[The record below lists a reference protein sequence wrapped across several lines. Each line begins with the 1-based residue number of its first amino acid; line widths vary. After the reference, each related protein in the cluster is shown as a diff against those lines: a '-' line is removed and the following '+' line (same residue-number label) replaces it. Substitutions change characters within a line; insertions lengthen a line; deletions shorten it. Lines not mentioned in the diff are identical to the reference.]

1 MAAQI
6 RFGRGK
12 VREGIVVSD
21 KMQKTVVVAVATM
34 TRHPLYKKTIRRLK
48 RYLVHDADEAC
59 QVGDRV
65 RIVESRPFSRH
76 KRWRLAEIL
85 AKAELPEVAAE
96 SIDLELLGETK
107 TEAQEEPAVEAAGP
121 DQPPAEAAGAAET
134 AEVEAAPEAE
144 AAMPETIAAPP
155 AQEPGLEE
163 IGTEEPHLAE
173 DSGEEEL

>member
-1 MAAQI
+1 MAAQT
-6 RFGRGK
+6 RLGRGK

-48 RYLVHDADEAC
+48 RYLVHDAEEAC

-96 SIDLELLGETK
+96 SIDLELLGEAR
-107 TEAQEEPAVEAAGP
+107 TEAQTAPVLEAVAPG
-121 DQPPAEAAGAAET
+121 QPPAEAVGTAET
-134 AEVEAAPEAE
+134 AEVEAEAAPEVETPETVATPPAEGSEERAEEPQRAE
-144 AAMPETIAAPP
+144 ASG
-155 AQEPGLEE
+155 Q
-163 IGTEEPHLAE
+163 EEP
-173 DSGEEEL
+173 